1 MWFFFFRFAPP
12 SSIFINSASVQYEK
26 IDQSVFAFLKWE
38 AKNEIDII
46 DFRELRNEG
55 NDSTWLSFYF
65 CIQRNGIC
73 ALVVHWGAISGS
85 ACTQS
90 KSWQGL
96 CLKLCADEAYNWH
109 WLFSIIECKS
119 DFNLFPVSLN
129 CSK

>member
-1 MWFFFFRFAPP
+1 MLFFFFPYAPP

-26 IDQSVFAFLKWE
+26 IDQSVFAFLRWE

-46 DFRELRNEG
+46 DFRDLRNEG

-65 CIQRNGIC
+65 CIERNGIC
-73 ALVVHWGAISGS
+73 ALVFHWGAINGS

-96 CLKLCADEAYNWH
+96 FL
-109 WLFSIIECKS
+109 
-119 DFNLFPVSLN
+119 
-129 CSK
+129 